1 MININTMDKLEKLH
15 IGSDIDKLENY
26 VAIINYSDIMGNCIV
41 TQDKREVIE
50 ELLREVKRNSEL
62 FKYTWDMEK
71 NTYDEFDYLYNK
83 LGKFVGTKI
92 SDANDAE
99 VKNFSNNIIDTKD
112 IFAIAL
118 PDGIDLRILY
128 RKGIYYKAYTY
139 HKNSKGKDVT
149 NHIKHLVP
157 YNIQEITDS
166 GLVEL
171 QSRITMTD
179 DQLKLAGLT
188 EADKLYFIVKF
199 LSSEFCISE
208 LDKFTVKTYKMYCDD
223 PESIMDTLWEEY
235 ELLENTELDL
245 VDHALIRN
253 IARDDVKDAINELQ
267 NYFDSLEDKEYLIT
281 DIILSL
287 NDNMYE
293 SKITYSK
300 KDKIKQ
306 IYKSIIQDIKW
317 VCGENSQKPKI
328 DIKPVMTKQGDVINN
343 ILLDNL
349 NILIKLSLTKGSEV
363 YFCINYIGQVEICNN
378 KGDIII

>member
-41 TQDKREVIE
+41 TPDKREVIE

-92 SDANDAE
+92 SDANDDE

-179 DQLKLAGLT
+179 DQLKLAGLK

-253 IARDDVKDAINELQ
+253 IARDDVKDAIN
-267 NYFDSLEDKEYLIT
+267 
-281 DIILSL
+281 
-287 NDNMYE
+287 
-293 SKITYSK
+293 
-300 KDKIKQ
+300 
-306 IYKSIIQDIKW
+306 
-317 VCGENSQKPKI
+317 
-328 DIKPVMTKQGDVINN
+328 
-343 ILLDNL
+343 
-349 NILIKLSLTKGSEV
+349 
-363 YFCINYIGQVEICNN
+363 
-378 KGDIII
+378 

>member
-41 TQDKREVIE
+41 TPDKREVIE

-363 YFCINYIGQVEICNN
+363 CFCINYIGQVEICNN
-378 KGDIII
+378 KGDIIM